1 MKGLAFSPIL
11 AGVCLTVAIIGQG
24 DRENLMQSPYQEV
37 EVEDGGTVR
46 GIVRLSGDA
55 LEIEEF
61 EVTKNADFCGASKR
75 SPRLTVG
82 EGNGVQNAVIFID
95 GISEGKEIA
104 RDVTPVLDQRDC
116 EYQPHILILP
126 LGERLEIVNSD
137 PILHN
142 VHGYALRDRPR
153 SMFNIAQPTQGAR
166 VLISARRFKSPGL
179 VLATCDAGHAWMS
192 AYIVVARHPYYT
204 LSDAN
209 GEFTLDDVP
218 PGSYRLR
225 MWHEGVS
232 VIETELEHG
241 KPKKY
246 HFEQPYEI
254 TKEVIV
260 APGGEVRVEFELAL
274 R

>member
-1 MKGLAFSPIL
+1 M
-11 AGVCLTVAIIGQG
+11 
-24 DRENLMQSPYQEV
+24 
-37 EVEDGGTVR
+37 
-46 GIVRLSGDA
+46 
-55 LEIEEF
+55 
-61 EVTKNADFCGASKR
+61 
-75 SPRLTVG
+75 
-82 EGNGVQNAVIFID
+82 IFID

-142 VHGYALRDRPR
+142 VHGYELRDRPR
-153 SMFNIAQPTQGAR
+153 SMFNIAQPVQGQQ
-166 VLISARRFKSPGL
+166 VLIKARRFRSPGL

-192 AYIVVARHPYYT
+192 AYIVVAGHPYYT

-209 GEFTLDDVP
+209 GEFILDDVP

-232 VIETELEHG
+232 VIETEVEHG

-246 HFEQPYEI
+246 HFEEPYE
-254 TKEVIV
+254 TMQELIV
-260 APGGEVRVEFELAL
+260 PANGETRVEFELAL